1 MSGYTEVLQ
10 VIGATIIFSLILTTA
25 NRFMLTNTQRQVG
38 TEVEISAV
46 TLAQDL
52 IEEAKLRPFDAS
64 TADGEIPLQIP
75 DDFTAAPFAQTTITD
90 RSLID
95 TFEGFNGYT
104 ESIDTGLGTYTI
116 EAEVDYVTEADLN
129 LVTTS
134 RTRHKRLTV
143 SITNPSLNSPIT
155 NQYTRTYN

>member
-25 NRFMLTNTQRQVG
+25 NRFMLSNTQRQVG

-64 TADGEIPLQIP
+64 TAGGNIPLDVP

-90 RSLID
+90 RSLIN

-104 ESIDTGLGTYTI
+104 EAIDTGLGEYSI
-116 EAEVDYVTEADLN
+116 EAEVDYVLESNLN
-129 LVTTS
+129 QVTTS
-134 RTRHKRLTV
+134 KTRHKRLTV
-143 SITNPSLNSPIT
+143 TITNPSITSPIT
-155 NQYTRTYN
+155 IQYTRTYN

>member
-25 NRFMLTNTQRQVG
+25 NRFMLSNTQRQVG

-64 TADGEIPLQIP
+64 ATGGNIPLDVP
-75 DDFTAAPFAQTTITD
+75 DDFTAAPFSQTTITD
-90 RSLID
+90 RSLIN

-104 ESIDTGLGTYTI
+104 ETIDTGLGEYSI
-116 EAEVDYVTEADLN
+116 EAEVDYVLASNLN
-129 LVTTS
+129 QVTTS
-134 RTRHKRLTV
+134 KTRHKRLNVT
-143 SITNPSLNSPIT
+143 ITNPSITSPIT
-155 NQYTRTYN
+155 IQYTRTYN

>member
-52 IEEAKLRPFDAS
+52 IEEAKLRLLMPQLPM
-64 TADGEIPLQIP
+64 E
-75 DDFTAAPFAQTTITD
+75 
-90 RSLID
+90 RSL
-95 TFEGFNGYT
+95 FK
-104 ESIDTGLGTYTI
+104 
-116 EAEVDYVTEADLN
+116 
-129 LVTTS
+129 S
-134 RTRHKRLTV
+134 RMILPRPRL
-143 SITNPSLNSPIT
+143 PRPQSPT
-155 NQYTRTYN
+155 AV